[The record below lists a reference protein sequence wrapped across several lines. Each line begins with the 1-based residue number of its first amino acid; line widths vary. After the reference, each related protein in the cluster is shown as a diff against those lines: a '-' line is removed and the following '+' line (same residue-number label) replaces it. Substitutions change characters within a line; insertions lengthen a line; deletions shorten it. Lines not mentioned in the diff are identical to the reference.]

1 MSLSRIQILL
11 LVSSFLA
18 GLVVG
23 FAVFYLVPFLRAP
36 GQDQLSSVYYQ
47 QLQIVTSTLRG
58 YAYLNMLYNFKDVF
72 IYTANARI
80 LITLAN
86 ITGSVEMLN
95 LAKTNLETAINT
107 TSRIDRDIDLLQAL
121 NITQIERN
129 ILNQVRNENANIKID
144 LQTLLNA
151 VSTSIN
157 NKSIDPSLPDK
168 AQNIL
173 NNVAQRIDRVSTLI
187 SSITSS

>member
-1 MSLSRIQILL
+1 M
-11 LVSSFLA
+11 SSFLA